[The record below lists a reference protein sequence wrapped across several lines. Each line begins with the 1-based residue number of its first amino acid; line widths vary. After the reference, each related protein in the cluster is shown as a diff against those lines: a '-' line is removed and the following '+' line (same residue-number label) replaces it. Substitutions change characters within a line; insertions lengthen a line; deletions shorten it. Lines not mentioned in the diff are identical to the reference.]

1 MLDDDGDRRGSAE
14 PDPRAGD
21 GAVARR
27 FIIGARTTTG
37 AATINGGDRALV
49 LRKERLEAQV
59 DSLRRRK
66 DTMAADAYTRELE
79 RLLVELARVNQSL
92 RAGKSQ

>member
-1 MLDDDGDRRGSAE
+1 
-14 PDPRAGD
+14 
-21 GAVARR
+21 RR
-27 FIIGARTTTG
+27 FIIGSRAG
-37 AATINGGDRALV
+37 SAVAVGNAGDRTLV
-49 LRKERLEAQV
+49 TRKEQLEAQI

-66 DTMAADAYTRELE
+66 ETMTADAYDRELE